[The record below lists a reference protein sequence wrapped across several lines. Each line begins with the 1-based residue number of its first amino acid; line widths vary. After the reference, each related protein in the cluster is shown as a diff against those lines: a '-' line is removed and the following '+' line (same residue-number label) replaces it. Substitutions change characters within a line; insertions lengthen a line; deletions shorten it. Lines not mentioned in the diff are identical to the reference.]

1 MRATGP
7 RLKEPLSFVETSPH
21 LLPGDWY
28 RVVAPFSFISH
39 PFPEYSLS
47 VCLSACLLCWAHS
60 NSLSIFLSAKSV
72 FLHHKHR
79 AWRLYLLK
87 ERANLTFK
95 QSSASR
101 VLTGLLLLVI
111 YPMRNKF
118 VGVLEKKIFFFFLVG
133 KKSNSP
139 LLEHLCSR
147 VHCFEKKKTSL
158 RPEVPEN

>member
-118 VGVLEKKIFFFFLVG
+118 VGVLEKKIFFFFGRQEVQFPPSWAFMQQSAL
-133 KKSNSP
+133 
-139 LLEHLCSR
+139 
-147 VHCFEKKKTSL
+147 FWKKKTSL